1 MHWCIGGS
9 SNPYLTMYGLW
20 LYLFSCWLLPIFMLV
35 ITYMYFHV
43 VPIFLPLTMYITYFS
58 LIFHDHLP
66 CMEFNFVVYF
76 VRVDSKWT
84 FPYFVC
90 VLQCMDF
97 GYHNSVR
104 CTMMM
109 YQSCHKNISKTHQNA
124 IEVIQKCVGDL
135 DAQSDKQRFIELYNS
150 AFMLPKKFDFQSSK
164 GDEVSILMT
173 LISVI

>member
-1 MHWCIGGS
+1 MDRPIPIGQCMDFG
-9 SNPYLTMYGLW
+9 YTYFHVGY
-20 LYLFSCWLLPIFMLV
+20 YLFSCWLLPTCIFML
-35 ITYMYFHV
+35 YLYFYHWQC
-43 VPIFLPLTMYITYFS
+43 IS
-58 LIFHDHLP
+58 LILVLYLFHDHLP